1 MDPKDIRIKPRC
13 LTFQPKSYHKPAA
26 YTADG
31 YMLPCCWLDK
41 PGQEVDEKV
50 KTLFDS
56 SLHID
61 NNETIENIIN
71 AEPWQK
77 FMSELTEKPELSS
90 PICFQ
95 FCSSPG
101 NPIRHHEKLDQME
114 NFNEFVSLWKAE
126 TKDIKIKNLR
136 KWPGPSADKLL
147 YLVVYPDLLEWDFS
161 VEKQTQTTTLMV
173 SGGH

>member
-1 MDPKDIRIKPRC
+1 MKKTPTDQEIQN
-13 LTFQPKSYHKPAA
+13 LQPKCLGPEGQNVGRSIAV
-26 YTADG
+26 TATG
-31 YMLPCCWLDK
+31 FVLPCCWLDK

-101 NPIRHHEKLDQME
+101 NPIRRHEKLD
-114 NFNEFVSLWKAE
+114 
-126 TKDIKIKNLR
+126 
-136 KWPGPSADKLL
+136 
-147 YLVVYPDLLEWDFS
+147 
-161 VEKQTQTTTLMV
+161 
-173 SGGH
+173 